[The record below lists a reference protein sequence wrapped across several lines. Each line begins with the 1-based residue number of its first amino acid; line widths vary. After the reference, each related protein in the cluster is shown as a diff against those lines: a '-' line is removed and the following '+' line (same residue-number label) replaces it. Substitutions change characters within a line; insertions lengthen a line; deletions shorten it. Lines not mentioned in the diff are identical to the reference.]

1 VATTDRTTLAGP
13 TRPLGTV
20 EIPQFHLPSTSG
32 KGTYV
37 PRLYGAATIR
47 FGDKKLKVDETRRVA
62 FTLPLEQG
70 VRSIDWDGARPVTA
84 MPEDLLKDA
93 PARAPYLPLPDAA
106 MQVHTFARWAKN
118 FDRWL
123 RAPSASN
130 CRLVRSRRDAPRS
143 LRAAVV
149 CQLNSWRLSGS
160 SPEPR

>member
-123 RAPSASN
+123 ARTQRFELPARPEPEG
-130 CRLVRSRRDAPRS
+130 RSTLAPRRGGVS
-143 LRAAVV
+143 VELVAIVWELA
-149 CQLNSWRLSGS
+149 
-160 SPEPR
+160 